1 MEPMHGL
8 MEQIQFP
15 RERKSQ
21 EETYNDVQICFKRED
36 DSTDVYWGE
45 EKCC

>member
-1 MEPMHGL
+1 MGLMHRL

-21 EETYNDVQICFKRED
+21 EENYNNVQKRFKRGD
-36 DSTDVYWGE
+36 DLTGVY
-45 EKCC
+45 